1 MQRIGEK
8 LRKNRTNIV
17 HTHLFT
23 RIKHYVVVV
32 LFVAVSCFSFA
43 LGGQPRNSRNI
54 NSKILVRE
62 QSALNANAALR
73 RAATSV
79 IARSTNV
86 NARRSKNV
94 VVTARPAINR
104 AASNVSARS
113 GTRVVSNPTNLSRAT
128 VSKNALQK
136 RSAVD
141 KSGKMIK
148 AGGHL
153 SRAGKSRVTAI
164 FNDVT
169 KIGGGYASCRDA
181 YATCMD
187 QFCANADDTYRRCF
201 CSDKFMDLRDTMDN
215 LNEALG
221 LLSDFQNNNLNA
233 INKTAAEVNAM
244 YSSTIGENAIK
255 KDTSASQK
263 MLDSIGDILS
273 GKKTKSKSYS
283 TNSTSLGV
291 LDFGSLSDLGDIWSS
306 SGSGLFNTNSADS
319 LSGLEGQALYKRAG
333 AQCADVVGT
342 SCTGDSMF
350 NLASSAYSVMVTQDC
365 NLLEKTVNAKRESV
379 MQTVR
384 QAEKVLREARL
395 EEYRA
400 HNSQDVNECLN
411 KVEEAMTNNMACGP
425 NYEKCLDY
433 TGLYINASTGEPIYH
448 ELFNL
453 TSISPNL
460 GDADVITANPKWNE
474 FFENKKDRANTALD
488 TCRSLA
494 DEVWTEYK
502 RMTIIKIAQAQDDK
516 IEAVKDTCVNVIK
529 ECYNTTD
536 GTLAE
541 LNSESDDS
549 KYDTSANR
557 AVAVRGMCYDKVVA
571 CASLYGGDPDG
582 CEYDRAVRKIKAKGD
597 KKCGLQSLL
606 SYVDAVDSSKIAKG
620 CETSLSEYA
629 HELCGPERTS
639 STSSSDTEDDKK
651 YYPMGCADMSR
662 GDLRSRLMQHAE
674 TYCALDAMQ
683 EDTSNPNSKNSTL
696 NVDAVNNVLRDIFD
710 SLGLAFTIGC
720 ENTGGV
726 WYNDGAVA
734 SWAAGSLTIDDLNK
748 DFYDTYYGGTSLQ
761 SILDSIKGK
770 QGDIGVCV
778 KASAKDVCVQLFGES
793 AYSTGECIIP
803 QDKLSDMCKWLND
816 GDLSSGQCKI
826 PD

>member
-1 MQRIGEK
+1 M
-8 LRKNRTNIV
+8 V
-17 HTHLFT
+17 HTYLFT
-23 RIKHYVVVV
+23 RMKHCVIVM
-32 LFVAVSCFSFA
+32 LFVVVSCFSFA

-54 NSKILVRE
+54 NSKILVRG

-73 RAATSV
+73 RSATSV

-86 NARRSKNV
+86 SARRSKNV

-104 AASNVSARS
+104 AASNLSARS
-113 GTRVVSNPTNLSRAT
+113 GTRVVSNPANLSRAA
-128 VSKNALQK
+128 VSKNALMK

-148 AGGHL
+148 SGGNL
-153 SRAGKSRVTAI
+153 SRASKSRVTAI

-201 CSDKFMDLRDTMDN
+201 CSDRFMDLRDTMDN

-233 INKTAAEVNAM
+233 VNKTAAEVSAM
-244 YSSTIGENAIK
+244 YSSSIGESAIK

-263 MLDSIGDILS
+263 MLDSISKVLS
-273 GKKTKSKSYS
+273 GKKTRSYS
-283 TNSTSLGV
+283 SNTSSVGIIN
-291 LDFGSLSDLGDIWSS
+291 FGDLSDLGDIWSS
-306 SGSGLFNTNSADS
+306 NGSGLFKTNTMDNIAD
-319 LSGLEGQALYKRAG
+319 LEGQALYKRAG
-333 AQCADVVGT
+333 AQCADVVGD

-350 NLASSAYSVMVTQDC
+350 NLASSAYSVMITQDC
-365 NLLEKTVNAKRESV
+365 NFLEKTVNAKRESV

-411 KVEEAMTNNMACGP
+411 RVEAAMTDNMACGP
-425 NYEKCLDY
+425 RYEKCLDY

-453 TSISPNL
+453 TSISPTL
-460 GDADVITANPKWNE
+460 GDADVITTNPKWNE
-474 FFENKKDRANTALD
+474 FFESKKDRANTALD

-494 DEVWTEYK
+494 DEVWSEYK
-502 RMTIIKIAQAQDDK
+502 RMTIIRIAQAQDDK
-516 IEAVKDTCVNVIK
+516 IEAVKDSCVNVIK

-541 LNSESDDS
+541 LNSEADDS
-549 KYDTSANR
+549 KFDTAANR
-557 AVAVRGMCYDKVVA
+557 ALAVRGMCYDKVVA

-582 CEYDRAVRKIKAKGD
+582 CEYDKAVRKIKTKAGKT
-597 KKCGLQSLL
+597 CGLESLL

-620 CETSLSEYA
+620 CETAVSEYA
-629 HELCGPERTS
+629 HELCGPDRPT
-639 STSSSDTEDDKK
+639 STSSDSSESDTEDDKE
-651 YYPMGCADMSR
+651 YYPMACSKMSK
-662 GDLRSRLMQHAE
+662 DELRSRLMQHAE
-674 TYCALDAMQ
+674 TYCALSAVR
-683 EDTSNPNSKNSTL
+683 EDTSNPNSENSTL

-710 SLGLAFTIGC
+710 SLGLAFTMGC
-720 ENTGGV
+720 EDTGGM
-726 WYNDGAVA
+726 WYNDSVVA
-734 SWAAGSLTIDDLNK
+734 SWTSGSLTVDDLNK
-748 DFYDTYYGGTSLQ
+748 AFYDKYYSGTSLE
-761 SILDSIKGK
+761 SIVNSVVKGE
-770 QGDIGVCV
+770 GGEIGVCV
-778 KASAKDVCVQLFGES
+778 KMSAKDVCVKLFGEA

-803 QDKLSDMCKWLND
+803 ESNLSDMCKWLNN
-816 GDLSSGQCKI
+816 GDLSGGQCKI

>member
-1 MQRIGEK
+1 MVR
-8 LRKNRTNIV
+8 
-17 HTHLFT
+17 
-23 RIKHYVVVV
+23 
-32 LFVAVSCFSFA
+32 
-43 LGGQPRNSRNI
+43 GQST
-54 NSKILVRE
+54 
-62 QSALNANAALR
+62 LNANAALR
-73 RAATSV
+73 RSATSV
-79 IARSTNV
+79 IARSTN
-86 NARRSKNV
+86 ARRSKNV
-94 VVTARPAINR
+94 IVTARPAVNR
-104 AASNVSARS
+104 AASSVSARS
-113 GTRVVSNPTNLSRAT
+113 GTRVVSSSANLSRAT

-141 KSGKMIK
+141 KAGKMIK
-148 AGGHL
+148 GGGGHL

-164 FNDVT
+164 FSDVT

-187 QFCANADDTYRRCF
+187 QFCATADDTYRRCF

-221 LLSDFQNNNLNA
+221 LLGDFQNNNLNA
-233 INKTAAEVNAM
+233 VNKTAAEVSAM
-244 YSSTIGENAIK
+244 YSSSVGESAIK

-273 GKKTKSKSYS
+273 GKKTKTKSYS
-283 TNSTSLGV
+283 ANNTSLGV
-291 LDFGSLSDLGDIWSS
+291 LDLGSFSDLGDIWSS
-306 SGSGLFNTNSADS
+306 SGSGVFNTRAADS
-319 LSGLEGQALYKRAG
+319 LADLEGQALYKRAA

-342 SCTGDSMF
+342 TCTGDSMF
-350 NLASSAYSVMVTQDC
+350 NLASSAYSVMITQDC
-365 NLLEKTVNAKRESV
+365 NLLEKTVNAKRENV

-384 QAEKVLREARL
+384 QAEKLLREARL

-433 TGLYINASTGEPIYH
+433 TGLYINSTTGEPIYH

-453 TSISPNL
+453 TSISPTL
-460 GDADVITANPKWNE
+460 GDGDVITANPKWNE
-474 FFENKKDRANTALD
+474 FFEGKKDRANTALD

-494 DEVWTEYK
+494 DEVWEEYK
-502 RMTIIKIAQAQDDK
+502 RMIIVKIAQAQDDK

-549 KYDTSANR
+549 KYDTAANR

-582 CEYDRAVRKIKAKGD
+582 CEYDRAVRKIKAKDG
-597 KKCGLQSLL
+597 KTCGLESLL

-620 CETSLSEYA
+620 CETALSEYA
-629 HELCGPERTS
+629 HELCGPDRAS
-639 STSSSDTEDDKK
+639 SKSSDTDDDTK
-651 YYPMGCADMSR
+651 YYPLGCADMSK
-662 GDLRSRLMQHAE
+662 GDLRSRLTQHAE
-674 TYCALDAMQ
+674 TFCALDAMRN
-683 EDTSNPNSKNSTL
+683 DTANPNSENTTL

-710 SLGLAFTIGC
+710 SLGLAFTMGC
-720 ENTGGV
+720 EETDGI

-734 SWAAGSLTIDDLNK
+734 SWSSGTLTIDDLNK
-748 DFYDTYYGGTSLQ
+748 DFYDKYYGGTSLQ

-778 KASAKDVCVQLFGES
+778 KASAKDVCVQLFGEA

-803 QDKLSDMCKWLND
+803 QDKLSDMCKWLNN